1 MVDYVGGLRSRLI
14 HDSLFRM
21 LEDSLDQLGWFDG
34 QPGRENVRIT
44 PEPLPLN
51 REIPLNTIA
60 LADFDMDENE
70 AELGSDFTEVSWGFY
85 VDFYAADKSIGI
97 HLINDVRD
105 ILRGK
110 MYSIGRTG
118 PVLEVY
124 DWTLATPVPIFTCQ
138 IEDVIVDKP
147 EIAADT
153 WLKNWYSARF
163 MVIDNYY
170 GA

>member
-1 MVDYVGGLRSRLI
+1 MVDYTGGLRARLI
-14 HDSLFRM
+14 HDSLYKM
-21 LEDSLDQLGWFDG
+21 IEDSLDQLGWFDG
-34 QPGRENVRIT
+34 APGRENVRMT
-44 PEPLPLN
+44 PEPLALN
-51 REIPLNTIA
+51 KEIPLNTIA
-60 LADFDMDENE
+60 LADFDMDEEE
-70 AELGSDFTEVSWGFY
+70 AELGSDFSEVTWQFY

-110 MYSIGRTG
+110 MYSIGRTA

-124 DWTLATPVPIFTCQ
+124 DWTLATPVSIFFCDV
-138 IEDVIVDKP
+138 EDVIVDRP

-163 MVIDNYY
+163 ILRDSYY
-170 GA
+170 GS